1 MTRRLVAERW
11 MDAEYHRRVQ
21 QRLADQQRD
30 VIQVRLQ
37 EREGAGAVL
46 GDMITRGGCGTR

>member
-1 MTRRLVAERW
+1 